1 LNENRLGQVYAILA
15 FLFWGAIAPIY
26 FKEVSSVEPLE
37 VLIHRIFWSFII
49 LIPLLF
55 ITKQVDIFKIIIKD
69 SRKLKYLA
77 LTTFFISL
85 NWLVFIWAVTN
96 EKIMETALGYYINP
110 LVSVFLGYV
119 FFGERMTRYQNLAI
133 FIAFL
138 AVLYQLISLGSLPIV
153 SLTLALSFA
162 FYGMIRKKI
171 NIGSIVGLF
180 VETLILMPFAL
191 LGIYYLMVNDKISF
205 LNSSEYISIMLAL
218 GGLITIIPLLLFNGA
233 ATRMKLST
241 LGFFQYIGPT
251 CAFFLA
257 IFVYNEEFNSDK
269 LITFSLIWIALLIFS
284 LDSFN
289 TKSKNKKLEKE
300 KQIQTKK

>member
-1 LNENRLGQVYAILA
+1 MNENRLGQIYAVLA

-26 FKEVSSVEPLE
+26 FKQVSSVEPLE

-55 ITKQVDIFKIIIKD
+55 ITKQVDVFKIIIKD
-69 SRKLKYLA
+69 IKMIKYLT

-85 NWLVFIWAVTN
+85 NWLVFIWAVAN
-96 EKIMETALGYYINP
+96 DKIMETALGYYINP

-119 FFGERMTRYQNLAI
+119 FFAERMTRYQNFAI

-171 NIGSIVGLF
+171 NVGSIVGLF

-191 LGIYYLMVNDKISF
+191 IGIYYLMINDKISF
-205 LNSSEYISIMLAL
+205 LNSSDYINIMLTL

-241 LGFFQYIGPT
+241 LGFFQYLGPT
-251 CAFFLA
+251 CSFLLA
-257 IFVYNEEFNSDK
+257 IFIYNEEFNTDK

-289 TKSKNKKLEKE
+289 TRKKNKNQKL
-300 KQIQTKK
+300 I

>member
-1 LNENRLGQVYAILA
+1 MNENRLGQIYAILA

-55 ITKQVDIFKIIIKD
+55 ITKQVDIFKVIIRDNKKI
-69 SRKLKYLA
+69 KYLA

-85 NWLVFIWAVTN
+85 NWLVFIWAVSN
-96 EKIMETALGYYINP
+96 NKIMETALGYYINP

-119 FFGERMTRYQNLAI
+119 FFGERMTRYQNFAI

-171 NIGSIVGLF
+171 NVGSIVGLF
-180 VETLILMPFAL
+180 IETLILMPFAL
-191 LGIYYLMVNDKISF
+191 IGIYYLMINDKISF
-205 LNSSEYISIMLAL
+205 LNSSEYISIMLTL

-251 CAFFLA
+251 CAFLLA
-257 IFVYNEEFNSDK
+257 IFVYNEEFNTDK
-269 LITFSLIWIALLIFS
+269 LITFSLIWLALVIFS

-289 TKSKNKKLEKE
+289 TRSKNKKLEK
-300 KQIQTKK
+300 QS

>member
-1 LNENRLGQVYAILA
+1 LNENRLGQIYAVLA

-26 FKEVSSVEPLE
+26 FKQVSSVEPLE

-55 ITKQVDIFKIIIKD
+55 ITKQVDVFKIIIKD
-69 SRKLKYLA
+69 IKMIKYLT

-85 NWLVFIWAVTN
+85 NWLVFIWAVAN
-96 EKIMETALGYYINP
+96 DKIMETALGYYINP

-119 FFGERMTRYQNLAI
+119 FFAERMTRYQNFAI

-171 NIGSIVGLF
+171 NVGSIVGLF

-191 LGIYYLMVNDKISF
+191 IGIYYLMINDKISF
-205 LNSSEYISIMLAL
+205 LNSSDYINIMLTL

-241 LGFFQYIGPT
+241 LGFFQYLGPT
-251 CAFFLA
+251 CSFLLA
-257 IFVYNEEFNSDK
+257 IFIYNEEFNTDK

-289 TKSKNKKLEKE
+289 TRKKNKNQKL
-300 KQIQTKK
+300 I

>member
-1 LNENRLGQVYAILA
+1 MNENRLGQVYAILA

-191 LGIYYLMVNDKISF
+191 IGIYYLMINDKISF

-251 CAFFLA
+251 CAFLLA

-269 LITFSLIWIALLIFS
+269 LITFSLIWLALVIFS

-289 TKSKNKKLEKE
+289 TKSKNRKLEKQ
-300 KQIQTKK
+300 KNK

>member
-1 LNENRLGQVYAILA
+1 LNENRLGQIYAILA

-26 FKEVSSVEPLE
+26 FKQVASVEPLE
-37 VLIHRIFWSFII
+37 VLIHRIFWSFLI

-55 ITKQVDIFKIIIKD
+55 ITKQVNIFKIIIRD
-69 SRKLKYLA
+69 VQKLKYLA
-77 LTTFFISL
+77 FSTFFISL
-85 NWLVFIWAVTN
+85 NWLVFIWAVAN
-96 EKIMETALGYYINP
+96 DKIMETAFGYYINP

-119 FFGERMTRYQNLAI
+119 FFQERMTKYQNLAI
-133 FIAFL
+133 FIAFI
-138 AVLYQLISLGSLPIV
+138 AVLYQLISLGSLPLV

-191 LGIYYLMVNDKISF
+191 IGIYYLMINDKISF
-205 LNSSEYISIMLAL
+205 FNSSEYINIMLSL

-233 ATRMKLST
+233 ATRMRLST
-241 LGFFQYIGPT
+241 LGFLQYIGPT
-251 CAFFLA
+251 CAFLLA

-269 LITFSLIWIALLIFS
+269 LITFTLIWIALIIFS
-284 LDSFN
+284 LDSVN
-289 TKSKNKKLEKE
+289 TNRKNKKLKKE
-300 KQIQTKK
+300 K